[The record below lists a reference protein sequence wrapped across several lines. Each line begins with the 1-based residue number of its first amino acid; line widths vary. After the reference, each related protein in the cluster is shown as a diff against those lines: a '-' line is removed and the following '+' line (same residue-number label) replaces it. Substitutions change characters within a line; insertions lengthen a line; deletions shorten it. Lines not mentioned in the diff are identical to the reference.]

1 MDTPKYDQTIAV
13 SGGKEGCTPF
23 IEFIFRVIAETW
35 TTQKE
40 TFPLGQ
46 VFNTQSVNISAPAT
60 CYILSVAM
68 VGFGVAVVGVAGWL
82 EDRFFSLFLR
92 LVMATIVIENPHPE
106 KVLQHAVF
114 SCGYRRTIDGQ
125 S

>member
-1 MDTPKYDQTIAV
+1 MGTPKYDQTIAV

-46 VFNTQSVNISAPAT
+46 VFNTQSMNIPAPAT
-60 CYILSVAM
+60 CYILSVAV
-68 VGFGVAVVGVAGWL
+68 VGVGVAVVGVG
-82 EDRFFSLFLR
+82 
-92 LVMATIVIENPHPE
+92 V
-106 KVLQHAVF
+106 AVVGGAYPYTTND
-114 SCGYRRTIDGQ
+114 SSR
-125 S
+125 